1 MQKIIEVDGL
11 TKRYGDLEVVRS
23 VSFYVEEGTL
33 FAFLGPNGAGKST
46 TISILSTQITK
57 NAGTCVVAGHELS
70 RSDEAIR
77 RDIGIVFQENVL
89 DRRLTVA
96 ENVRS
101 RAGLYGMN
109 ARQAAAAAERAMRSV
124 DCQDFATRR
133 YGALSGGQKRKA
145 DIARALVHTPRILFL
160 DEPTTGL
167 DPAARRQV
175 WDAIRS
181 LQTEQGIT
189 IFLTTHYMEEAA
201 QADYIVVIDHGSI
214 VAKDTPAGIREEYT
228 QDLLRLTAL
237 DRARMVADLDAAGL
251 VYSLQVDQFEI
262 RLKRTRDAIPLLE
275 AYRDNIETLEVTKGS
290 MDQAFLN
297 LIGKEDSKWAL

>member
-1 MQKIIEVDGL
+1 MNNIIAVENL
-11 TKRYGDLEVVRS
+11 SKRYGDLEVVRGI
-23 VSFYVEEGTL
+23 SFEVHAGSL
-33 FAFLGPNGAGKST
+33 FAFLGTNGAGKST

-57 NAGTCVVAGHELS
+57 NSGRCMIGGHELS
-70 RSDEAIR
+70 RDDDAIR

-89 DRRLTVA
+89 DKRLSVR

-109 ARQAAAAAERAMRSV
+109 RAQADAAAGRAMQAAGCEGFER
-124 DCQDFATRR
+124 QR
-133 YGALSGGQKRKA
+133 YGTLSGGQRRKA

-175 WDAIRS
+175 WDAIRR
-181 LQTEQGIT
+181 LQTEHGIT

-201 QADYIVVIDHGSI
+201 QADYIVVINRGALAAEGS
-214 VAKDTPAGIREEYT
+214 PAQIREEYT
-228 QDLLRLTAL
+228 RDMLRISAV
-237 DRARMVADLDAAGL
+237 D
-251 VYSLQVDQFEI
+251 SLQMRDALGRAGVDFQLSGGQFEI
-262 RLKRTRDAIPLLE
+262 GLGRTRDAIPLLE
-275 AYRDNIETLEVTKGS
+275 AFRDNVESFEVTRGS

-297 LIGKEDSKWAL
+297 LIGGEDSKWAL